1 MGWHGEIAD
10 DHSALLTA
18 VIDALPELLFVMD
31 RDGRYLAVLGGL
43 DDARYHDGRS
53 LVGRTMHEVME
64 PELADRFLS
73 WIHEALDGNQVV
85 HREYEL
91 GSDDVDGVEHR
102 DGVPDHLWFEGHI
115 APVRHGDGSPEM
127 VVWMIFNVTDSRVAL
142 RELRAQRKVMEQQQR
157 ELERLV
163 SIDHLTEVLNRRSF
177 FAEVERER
185 SWVARTGGP
194 SSLVLFDLDLFKQIN
209 DTWGHAAGDDVL
221 RAVSRVLRTEQ
232 RGTDAVGRLGGE
244 EFAVLLR
251 GVALAD
257 AGRFA
262 ERLRCAIAGLDVMHG
277 ATPIAVTASLGVSE
291 IRPDD
296 GRADDVIK
304 RADAAMYRAKDLGR
318 DCVVLD
324 TD

>member
-1 MGWHGEIAD
+1 MGWHGEIAED
-10 DHSALLTA
+10 RGAVLSAI
-18 VIDALPELLFVMD
+18 IDALPELLFVMD

-43 DDARYHDGRS
+43 DDARYHDGRF
-53 LVGRTMHEVME
+53 LVGKTMHEVMD
-64 PELADRFLS
+64 PAHADRFLS
-73 WIHEALDGNQVV
+73 WIHEALDTNQVV
-85 HREYEL
+85 HRDYEL
-91 GSDDVDGVEHR
+91 GSDDVDGVERR

-115 APVRHGDGSPEM
+115 SPVVHGDGPPEM
-127 VVWMIFNVTDSRVAL
+127 VVWLIFNVTESRVAL
-142 RELRAQRKVMEQQQR
+142 RELRSQREVMEQQQR

-209 DTWGHAAGDDVL
+209 DTWGHGAGDDVL
-221 RAVSRVLRTEQ
+221 RAVSSVLRSEQ

-251 GVALAD
+251 GAAIED
-257 AGRFA
+257 GERFA
-262 ERLRCAIAGLDVMHG
+262 ERLRSRIASLDVEHG
-277 ATPIAVTASLGVSE
+277 EVAIAVTASLGVCE

-296 GRADDVIK
+296 SSADDVIK
-304 RADAAMYRAKDLGR
+304 RADAAMYCAKARGR
-318 DCVVLD
+318 NGVALAPD
-324 TD
+324 